1 MSENGVTM
9 SDPTLELLRDL
20 VALDSVNPSLV
31 PGGAGEGEVARRLVA
46 EMRSFGADA
55 WTAEVL
61 PGRPNALG
69 VLEGKAP
76 GPTLLFCGHLDTV
89 GVAGMAAP
97 FSPEIRDGRLYGRGS
112 QDMKGGVAAMVG
124 AMRRLAEAGGPAAGR
139 LVVAGVM
146 DEEFESAGAQAV
158 ARDWTADAA
167 VVTEPT
173 DLAIGVAHKG
183 FTWVEVTVEGRA
195 AHGSRPAEG
204 RDAILAMGRV
214 LGRLAALDREV
225 QARPPH
231 PHVGTGSLHASL
243 ITGGR
248 ELSSYPDRCVL
259 SWERRTIPGEP
270 AGGALAETEAILA
283 ELRAEDPAFAATARL
298 LLDRR
303 PYETPAGHPLPDLLA
318 EAARRA
324 GRPAPIGGATYWADA
339 AILGHAGIPTVLYG
353 PGGAGLHGLEEYVKL
368 DEVAACRDTLAE
380 LARSFCGG

>member
-1 MSENGVTM
+1 MN
-9 SDPTLELLRDL
+9 DATLDLLRDL

-31 PGGAGEGEVARRLVA
+31 PGGAGEAAVAERLVA

-55 WTAEVL
+55 QTVEVL
-61 PGRPNALG
+61 PGRPNAIG
-69 VLEGKAP
+69 VLEGRAP

-124 AMRRLAEAGGPAAGR
+124 AARRLAEAGGPAAGR
-139 LVVAGVM
+139 LVIAGVM
-146 DEEFESAGAQAV
+146 DEEFESAGAQALV
-158 ARDWTADAA
+158 EEWTADAA

-183 FTWVEVTVEGRA
+183 FTWVEVMVEGRA

-204 RDAILAMGRV
+204 RDAILRT
-214 LGRLAALDREV
+214 GRLLARLEALDREV
-225 QARPPH
+225 QSRPPH
-231 PHVGTGSLHASL
+231 PHLGPGSLHASL
-243 ITGGR
+243 IAGGR
-248 ELSSYPDRCVL
+248 ELSSYPDRCTL
-259 SWERRTIPGEP
+259 SWERRTVPGDP

-283 ELRAEDPAFAATARL
+283 ALREEDPELVATARL

-303 PYETPAGHPLPDLLA
+303 PYETPAGHPLPEQLA
-318 EAARRA
+318 EAARRT
-324 GRPAPIGGATYWADA
+324 GRPAAIGGATFWADA

-353 PGGAGLHGLEEYVKL
+353 PGGAGLHGLVEYVRL
-368 DEVAACRDTLAE
+368 DEVLACRDTLAE
-380 LARSFCGG
+380 LARAWCG